1 MPFNDLPFMTA
12 ALLQRVK
19 QALRDFG
26 AYYDP
31 NDCTLR
37 NADGTSRR
45 QLDASVAGVLLR
57 YYLEGDERTARVGM
71 DGSPIY
77 TRFQLDVRKVANN
90 PPDAEFRAWLD
101 ERTKPRRA

>member
-1 MPFNDLPFMTA
+1 MRLNDLRFMTP
-12 ALLQRVK
+12 ALLHGVK
-19 QALRDFG
+19 EALRDFG

-37 NADGTSRR
+37 NADGTLRR

-57 YYLEGDERTARVGM
+57 YYLQGDERTARASA

-77 TRFQLDVRKVANN
+77 TRFHLDARNVVKN
-90 PPDAEFRAWLD
+90 PPDAEFSTWLD
-101 ERTKPRRA
+101 ERTLPRR